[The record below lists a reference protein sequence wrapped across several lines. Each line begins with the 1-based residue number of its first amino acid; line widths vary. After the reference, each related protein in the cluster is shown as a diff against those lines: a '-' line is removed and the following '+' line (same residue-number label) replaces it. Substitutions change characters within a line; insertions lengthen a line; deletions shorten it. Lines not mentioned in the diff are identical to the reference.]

1 LINYPLLSTVIK
13 QQKKEGSMKPE
24 ERIRRRVGVLLD
36 CANLMEVSRRT
47 GIPRTTL
54 RNWQQEPLRIK
65 ALDLE
70 KLEDLLGKGKER
82 YK

>member
-1 LINYPLLSTVIK
+1 
-13 QQKKEGSMKPE
+13 MKPE
-24 ERIRRRVGVLLD
+24 ERIRRRVGILLD

-82 YK
+82 YKSRRPERR

>member
-1 LINYPLLSTVIK
+1 MNTI
-13 QQKKEGSMKPE
+13 KPE
-24 ERIRRRVGVLLD
+24 ERIKRRVGILLD

-54 RNWQQEPLRIK
+54 RNWQKEPLRIK

-82 YK
+82 YRGEPKGRR

>member
-1 LINYPLLSTVIK
+1 
-13 QQKKEGSMKPE
+13 MKPE
-24 ERIRRRVGVLLD
+24 ERIKRRVGILLG

-54 RNWQQEPLRIK
+54 RNWQHDPLRIK

-70 KLEDLLGKGKER
+70 KLEDLLGQGKER
-82 YK
+82 YKRKTG

>member
-1 LINYPLLSTVIK
+1 
-13 QQKKEGSMKPE
+13 MKPE
-24 ERIRRRVGVLLD
+24 QRIRRRVGILLD

-54 RNWQQEPLRIK
+54 RNWQQDPLRIK

-70 KLEDLLGKGKER
+70 KLEDLLGQGKER
-82 YK
+82 YKGERK

>member
-1 LINYPLLSTVIK
+1 MNMI
-13 QQKKEGSMKPE
+13 KPE
-24 ERIRRRVGVLLD
+24 ERIKRRVGILLD

-54 RNWQQEPLRIK
+54 RNWQKEPLRIK

-82 YK
+82 YRGEPKGRR

>member
-1 LINYPLLSTVIK
+1 
-13 QQKKEGSMKPE
+13 MKPE
-24 ERIRRRVGVLLD
+24 QRIRRRVGILLD

-54 RNWQQEPLRIK
+54 RNWQQDPLRIK

-70 KLEDLLGKGKER
+70 ILEDLLGKGKER
-82 YK
+82 YKGERK